1 MKARPRGRRVGGR
14 RKSTARVGLR
24 PALVFAAIC
33 LLAAV
38 LGIMVELSFGAWR

>member
-1 MKARPRGRRVGGR
+1 VRPRSRRIGGR

-33 LLAAV
+33 LLAAL
-38 LGIMVELSFGAWR
+38 LGMMVEMSLGGWR